1 MSFPI
6 IVSIFTQEIIRFE
19 LVTTVV
25 KETVRNKVA
34 IKGILL
40 STCRLKEFYQY
51 SEFKT
56 KNCQFTITT
65 TKEHLSLHSCH
76 FVKMMFHQMTFQQ
89 VIFYQMTHCQMTFRQ
104 IVLHQNNVIKCFSL
118 NDISSNNITS
128 NDITSNKVS

>member
-6 IVSIFTQEIIRFE
+6 IVSIFAQEIIRFE

-40 STCRLKEFYQY
+40 STCRFKEFYQY
-51 SEFKT
+51 SEFTT

-65 TKEHLSLHSCH
+65 TKGHLSLLSCH

-104 IVLHQNNVIKCFSL
+104 IMLH
-118 NDISSNNITS
+118 
-128 NDITSNKVS
+128 